1 MFSLAGTA
9 QADDRLTLIQFMPAG
24 EFGPSD
30 GRTMDVP
37 AWRIDADS
45 ARSVIAQHAARRNP
59 VVIDHEHQTLLKEQN
74 GQPTLTA
81 LGPLRPLQDRATAA
95 CTALALPTDT
105 SAEAVTAA
113 CTSLRTNGSGTPD
126 PARYVPV
133 AVVDELR
140 PNLAALLS
148 RDGRLPGMLNNH
160 YRWPGG
166 PVPDALCCI
175 DPLARQAV
183 ELVERHQIEA
193 ELAQERRRKDEF
205 LAMLAHELRNP
216 LAPLRNMLEVLG
228 RYHGDEALSRKARD
242 VMEGQVLQL
251 VRLMDGLLDVN
262 RIKRGT
268 LELQREPLLL
278 AEVINQ
284 AVEVCRPALDQ
295 QGHRLRVVLPG
306 APVPL
311 QGDSSRLTQVFGNLL
326 ANACK
331 YTPAG
336 GDIEVRVEPAGPR
349 VEVVVKDNGS
359 GIPPEQIDEVFGL
372 FTWVDRTLDRAQGGL
387 GIGLM
392 LVRRLVESAG
402 S

>member
-1 MFSLAGTA
+1 MAACTFSLAGTA
-9 QADDRLTLIQFMPAG
+9 QADDGLTLIQFMPAG

-45 ARSVIAQHAARRNP
+45 ARRVIAQHAARRNP

-216 LAPLRNMLEVLG
+216 LAPL
-228 RYHGDEALSRKARD
+228 
-242 VMEGQVLQL
+242 
-251 VRLMDGLLDVN
+251 
-262 RIKRGT
+262 
-268 LELQREPLLL
+268 
-278 AEVINQ
+278 
-284 AVEVCRPALDQ
+284 
-295 QGHRLRVVLPG
+295 
-306 APVPL
+306 
-311 QGDSSRLTQVFGNLL
+311 GNLL

-349 VEVVVKDNGS
+349 VEVVVKDDGS